1 MKIRS
6 LLLSFAVAITT
17 TASTPVKQ
25 QFSAAEQQQI
35 SIATPGLFKSYDAFN
50 FDFGTLR
57 NNEYSFPLPVGKA
70 TARKNGSVE
79 IVTKDGDAVKAMFE
93 GTVRLSRK
101 TPDLGNA
108 IVIRHRNG
116 LETVYGNNA
125 ENLVDVGAHVKA
137 RQTIAIVG
145 ERDGKVYCDFSIMV
159 NGGRINPTSVVNLNN
174 HHLKRQTL
182 LFEKDGAYVNVTAL
196 GDKSEFE
203 ESEEEMKLDELFAVA
218 NRVVV
223 LRDGCVTGEL
233 DIAATTR
240 DQLIARMVGREM
252 KDMYPKT
259 ACEVG
264 ETIFRVDKLSTDALK
279 EISFETRRGEVFGIY
294 GLMGSGHERIGAALF
309 GQDIITGGDVYIHGK
324 RVKINMPMDAIR
336 NGVAYVPAERKTEG
350 LVLNQSVMVN
360 AASARYS
367 KEHPFFLNA
376 KRDMQSAQKW
386 IEALRIKTPRATTK
400 VESLSGGNQQKVVLA
415 KWLELSP
422 DVFILNEPTRGIDV
436 GAKAEIYRILN
447 DLCAQGKCVIIIT
460 SEMPELLAISDRIM
474 VMFEGRVSGFLEGS
488 EATQERVVELAI
500 GG

>member
-57 NNEYSFPLPVGKA
+57 DNDYSFPLPVGKA

-79 IVTKDGDAVKAMFE
+79 IVTKEGDAVKAMFE

-137 RQTIAIVG
+137 GQTIAIVG

-159 NGGRINPTSVVNLNN
+159 NGGRINPTSVVNLKN

-182 LFEKDGAYVNVTAL
+182 LFEKNGAYVNVTAL

-203 ESEEEMKLDELFAVA
+203 ETKEEMKLDELFAKSNTFKWNLEKMREEA
-218 NRVVV
+218 WAYPLPGAKAFLDE
-223 LRDGCVTGEL
+223 LR
-233 DIAATTR
+233 ATTQVIILS
-240 DQLIARMVGREM
+240 DTFEEFAKPLMEKLGW
-252 KDMYPKT
+252 P
-259 ACEVG
+259 
-264 ETIFRVDKLSTDALK
+264 TIFCNSLEVAENGEITGYKMRCEKSKLTTVKALQSIGYDTIASGDSHNDLGMIQASKAGFLFKSTDAIK
-279 EISFETRRGEVFGIY
+279 SEYPEIPAYETYDELY
-294 GLMGSGHERIGAALF
+294 
-309 GQDIITGGDVYIHGK
+309 
-324 RVKINMPMDAIR
+324 DAIR
-336 NGVAYVPAERKTEG
+336 KV
-350 LVLNQSVMVN
+350 
-360 AASARYS
+360 
-367 KEHPFFLNA
+367 
-376 KRDMQSAQKW
+376 
-386 IEALRIKTPRATTK
+386 IK
-400 VESLSGGNQQKVVLA
+400 G
-415 KWLELSP
+415 
-422 DVFILNEPTRGIDV
+422 
-436 GAKAEIYRILN
+436 
-447 DLCAQGKCVIIIT
+447 
-460 SEMPELLAISDRIM
+460 
-474 VMFEGRVSGFLEGS
+474 
-488 EATQERVVELAI
+488 
-500 GG
+500 

>member
-57 NNEYSFPLPVGKA
+57 DNDYSFPLPVGKA

-125 ENLVDVGAHVKA
+125 ENIVDVGAHVKA
-137 RQTIAIVG
+137 GQTIAIVG

-159 NGGRINPTSVVNLNN
+159 NGGRINPTSVVNLKN

-182 LFEKDGAYVNVTAL
+182 LFEKNGAYVNVSTL

-203 ESEEEMKLDELFAVA
+203 ETKEEMKLDELFAKS
-218 NRVVV
+218 NTFKWN
-223 LRDGCVTGEL
+223 LEK
-233 DIAATTR
+233 
-240 DQLIARMVGREM
+240 MREEAWA
-252 KDMYPKT
+252 YPLPGAK
-259 ACEVG
+259 V
-264 ETIFRVDKLSTDALK
+264 
-279 EISFETRRGEVFGIY
+279 ISPY
-294 GLMGSGHERIGAALF
+294 G
-309 GQDIITGGDVYIHGK
+309 GK
-324 RVKINMPMDAIR
+324 RRHSGVDLKTKPNDEIHAAFDGVVIRSGPHYGYGNCIVIRHSNGLETLYSHQSRNLVKAGDKVKAGQVI
-336 NGVAYVPAERKTEG
+336 G
-350 LVLNQSVMVN
+350 LTG
-360 AASARYS
+360 R
-367 KEHPFFLNA
+367 
-376 KRDMQSAQKW
+376 
-386 IEALRIKTPRATTK
+386 TGRATTEHLHFETHFK
-400 VESLSGGNQQKVVLA
+400 GRRFNPNLIFDHTSRKLQQSTLTLTKNGG
-415 KWLELSP
+415 
-422 DVFILNEPTRGIDV
+422 
-436 GAKAEIYRILN
+436 
-447 DLCAQGKCVIIIT
+447 IT
-460 SEMPELLAISDRIM
+460 SKKNK
-474 VMFEGRVSGFLEGS
+474 
-488 EATQERVVELAI
+488 
-500 GG
+500 

>member
-57 NNEYSFPLPVGKA
+57 DNDYSFPLPVGKA

-79 IVTKDGDAVKAMFE
+79 IVTKEGDAVKAMFE

-137 RQTIAIVG
+137 GQTIAIVG

-159 NGGRINPTSVVNLNN
+159 NGGRINPTSVVNLKN

-182 LFEKDGAYVNVTAL
+182 LFEKNGAYVNVSTL

-203 ESEEEMKLDELFAVA
+203 ETKEEMKLDELFAKS
-218 NRVVV
+218 NTFKWN
-223 LRDGCVTGEL
+223 LEK
-233 DIAATTR
+233 
-240 DQLIARMVGREM
+240 MREEAWA
-252 KDMYPKT
+252 YPLPGAK
-259 ACEVG
+259 V
-264 ETIFRVDKLSTDALK
+264 
-279 EISFETRRGEVFGIY
+279 ISPY
-294 GLMGSGHERIGAALF
+294 G
-309 GQDIITGGDVYIHGK
+309 GK
-324 RVKINMPMDAIR
+324 RRHSGVDLKTKPNDEIHAAFDGVVIRSGPHYGYGNCIVIRHSNGLETLYSHQSRNLVKAGDKVKAGQVI
-336 NGVAYVPAERKTEG
+336 G
-350 LVLNQSVMVN
+350 LTG
-360 AASARYS
+360 R
-367 KEHPFFLNA
+367 
-376 KRDMQSAQKW
+376 
-386 IEALRIKTPRATTK
+386 TGRATTEHLHFETHFK
-400 VESLSGGNQQKVVLA
+400 GRRFNPNLIFDHTSRKLQQSTLTLTKNGG
-415 KWLELSP
+415 
-422 DVFILNEPTRGIDV
+422 
-436 GAKAEIYRILN
+436 
-447 DLCAQGKCVIIIT
+447 IT
-460 SEMPELLAISDRIM
+460 SKKNK
-474 VMFEGRVSGFLEGS
+474 
-488 EATQERVVELAI
+488 
-500 GG
+500 

>member
-57 NNEYSFPLPVGKA
+57 DNDYSFPLPVGKA

-108 IVIRHRNG
+108 IVIRHSNG

-137 RQTIAIVG
+137 GQTIAIVG

-159 NGGRINPTSVVNLNN
+159 NGGRINPTSVVNLKN

-203 ESEEEMKLDELFAVA
+203 ETKEEMKLDELFAKSNTFKWNLEKMREEAWAYPLPGAKVISPYGGKRRHSGVDLKTKP
-218 NRVVV
+218 N
-223 LRDGCVTGEL
+223 DE
-233 DIAATTR
+233 IYAAF
-240 DQLIARMVGREM
+240 D
-252 KDMYPKT
+252 
-259 ACEVG
+259 
-264 ETIFRVDKLSTDALK
+264 
-279 EISFETRRGEVFGIY
+279 GEVVASGPYYGYGNCIRIKHAY
-294 GLMGSGHERIGAALF
+294 GLETLYSHQSKNMVKKGDKVKAGQVIGL
-309 GQDIITGGDVYIHGK
+309 TGRTG
-324 RVKINMPMDAIR
+324 
-336 NGVAYVPAERKTEG
+336 
-350 LVLNQSVMVN
+350 
-360 AASARYS
+360 
-367 KEHPFFLNA
+367 
-376 KRDMQSAQKW
+376 
-386 IEALRIKTPRATTK
+386 RATTEHLHFE
-400 VESLSGGNQQKVVLA
+400 VSFGGKRLDPAIIFDHSNHKL
-415 KWLELSP
+415 
-422 DVFILNEPTRGIDV
+422 
-436 GAKAEIYRILN
+436 KAATLH
-447 DLCAQGKCVIIIT
+447 LTKGKGVK
-460 SEMPELLAISDRIM
+460 S
-474 VMFEGRVSGFLEGS
+474 VKN
-488 EATQERVVELAI
+488 
-500 GG
+500 

>member
-50 FDFGTLR
+50 FGFGTLR
-57 NNEYSFPLPVGKA
+57 DNEYSFPLPVGKA

-79 IVTKDGDAVKAMFE
+79 IVTKEGDAVKAMFE

-137 RQTIAIVG
+137 GQTIAIVG

-159 NGGRINPTSVVNLNN
+159 NGGRINPTSVVNLKN

-203 ESEEEMKLDELFAVA
+203 ETKEEMKLDELFAKS
-218 NRVVV
+218 NTFKWN
-223 LRDGCVTGEL
+223 LEK
-233 DIAATTR
+233 
-240 DQLIARMVGREM
+240 MREEAWA
-252 KDMYPKT
+252 YPLPGAK
-259 ACEVG
+259 V
-264 ETIFRVDKLSTDALK
+264 
-279 EISFETRRGEVFGIY
+279 ISPY
-294 GLMGSGHERIGAALF
+294 G
-309 GQDIITGGDVYIHGK
+309 GK
-324 RVKINMPMDAIR
+324 RRHSGVDLKTKPNDDIYAAFDGVVIRSGPHYGYGNCIVIRHSNGLETLYSHQSRNLVKVGDKVKAGQVI
-336 NGVAYVPAERKTEG
+336 G
-350 LVLNQSVMVN
+350 LTG
-360 AASARYS
+360 R
-367 KEHPFFLNA
+367 
-376 KRDMQSAQKW
+376 
-386 IEALRIKTPRATTK
+386 TGRATTEHLHFETHFK
-400 VESLSGGNQQKVVLA
+400 GRRFNPNLIFDHNSKQLQKSTITFTKGGGV
-415 KWLELSP
+415 
-422 DVFILNEPTRGIDV
+422 
-436 GAKAEIYRILN
+436 
-447 DLCAQGKCVIIIT
+447 T
-460 SEMPELLAISDRIM
+460 SK
-474 VMFEGRVSGFLEGS
+474 
-488 EATQERVVELAI
+488 QN
-500 GG
+500 